1 MFADERGT
9 ERSRSAQISSSMSPI
24 SATQASLA
32 VTMSASSSPPQ
43 TSLLFARGV
52 IARLAIWPA
61 LRVAVAENWGGPAGA
76 EKRTWLASE
85 LVDAFERENP
95 PPDAPYVE
103 EMLLQVMEDEFETV
117 LEDGSPETVAKDIVA
132 MWDAVQGGDSELV
145 LKFETHA
152 EKTKG
157 KKIQVEE
164 AAGDDDDW
172 SDESGS
178 EDGGED
184 EDEAPMLVDSQQ
196 PKAPKSE
203 PEVDEDGF
211 TVVKGKGTRHG

>member
-1 MFADERGT
+1 
-9 ERSRSAQISSSMSPI
+9 
-24 SATQASLA
+24 
-32 VTMSASSSPPQ
+32 MSASTSTAPPPAPPQ
-43 TSLLFARGV
+43 TSVLFARGV
-52 IARLAIWPA
+52 IARLTIWPA

-95 PPDAPYVE
+95 SPDAPYVE
-103 EMLLQVMEDEFETV
+103 EMLLQVMQDEFETV
-117 LEDGSPETVAKDIVA
+117 LEDGSAEVVAKDIVA
-132 MWDAVQGGDSELV
+132 MWDAVHGGRSELV
-145 LKFETHA
+145 MKFEAHA

-178 EDGGED
+178 EDGSDD
-184 EDEAPMLVDSQQ
+184 EDEAPMLVDSRQTKPQ
-196 PKAPKSE
+196 KQE
-203 PEVDEDGF
+203 PVVDEDGF
-211 TVVKGKGTRHG
+211 TVVKGKGARHG

>member
-1 MFADERGT
+1 
-9 ERSRSAQISSSMSPI
+9 
-24 SATQASLA
+24 
-32 VTMSASSSPPQ
+32 MSASTSTTAPSAPPL
-43 TSLLFARGV
+43 TSVLFARGV
-52 IARLAIWPA
+52 IARLTIWPA
-61 LRVAVAENWGGPAGA
+61 LRVAVAENWGGSAGA

-95 PPDAPYVE
+95 PPDVTYVE
-103 EMLLQVMEDEFETV
+103 DMLLQVMEDEFETV
-117 LEDGSPETVAKDIVA
+117 LEDSSAEAVAKDIVT

-145 LKFETHA
+145 AKFEMHE

-164 AAGDDDDW
+164 AAGDEDDW

-178 EDGGED
+178 DDGDDGD
-184 EDEAPMLVDSQQ
+184 DAPMLVDSQQ
-196 PKAPKSE
+196 TKTHKQE

>member
-1 MFADERGT
+1 M
-9 ERSRSAQISSSMSPI
+9 
-24 SATQASLA
+24 
-32 VTMSASSSPPQ
+32 
-43 TSLLFARGV
+43 

-85 LVDAFERENP
+85 LVDAFEREHP

-103 EMLLQVMEDEFETV
+103 DMLLQVMEDEFDTV
-117 LEDGSPETVAKDIVA
+117 LEDGSAEVVAKDIVA
-132 MWDAVQGGDSELV
+132 MWDAAQGGNSELV
-145 LKFETHA
+145 QKFETHA

-178 EDGGED
+178 EDGSDD

-196 PKAPKSE
+196 PRPHKQE

-211 TVVKGKGTRHG
+211 TVVEGKGTRHG

>member
-1 MFADERGT
+1 
-9 ERSRSAQISSSMSPI
+9 
-24 SATQASLA
+24 
-32 VTMSASSSPPQ
+32 MSASTSSAPPSAPPQ
-43 TSLLFARGV
+43 TSILFARGV

-95 PPDAPYVE
+95 PPDVPYVE

-117 LEDGSPETVAKDIVA
+117 LEDGSAEAVAKDIVA
-132 MWDAVQGGDSELV
+132 MWDAVQGGDGELV
-145 LKFETHA
+145 QKFEVHA

-157 KKIQVEE
+157 KTVQMEQV
-164 AAGDDDDW
+164 AGDDDDW

-178 EDGGED
+178 EVDSEEED
-184 EDEAPMLVDSQQ
+184 EVPMLVDSQP
-196 PKAPKSE
+196 PKTHKQE